1 MPRKPPQVRRRPEQF
16 ISDDRRVNT
25 RVRIPGGEERVKGL
39 INRIRKLSEEQVEAE
54 LRHVMQDFAARHRN
68 MERVFDDHFRHAAHW
83 LDDGHDLSETR
94 RRLIGAYFTMEYAIE
109 SAALFNPS
117 IVPHYDQMGLPDGA
131 LRFIMSLR
139 ATGEGHISSIV
150 FRTGVIDPAGEITV
164 NPCSHFVGSARPD
177 PEAVR
182 EKRTFFYKLIEMGGY
197 SEIAGSILD
206 RLPVEFAF
214 ADLERTIGEMR
225 DEADNVDE
233 FNQAADQMLW
243 LARSNY
249 TLQFPDETPLSEVV
263 IFPVTENESRGIE
276 DARFVHFTDEDG
288 SSIYY
293 GTYTAYN
300 GFQILPQLLF
310 TKDFRRF
317 SIVTLNGKYAQNKGM
332 ALFPRKINRRY
343 VMISRQD
350 GENLHIMTST
360 NIRFW
365 NEVQLL
371 RPPTYPWELIQ
382 IGNCG
387 SPIET
392 EKGWLLLTHGVG
404 PMRRYCIG
412 ADLLDLENPSKVIAH
427 AREPLIAPNEKERE
441 GYVPNVVY
449 SCGAIRHGGQLII
462 PYAMS
467 DSATSF
473 ATVSLDELL
482 AYLLD

>member
-1 MPRKPPQVRRRPEQF
+1 MHQKTLHVRRRPEQF
-16 ISDDRRVNT
+16 LSDERRVIT
-25 RVRIPGGEERVKGL
+25 RLLVPGGDERCKGL
-39 INRIRKLSEEQVEAE
+39 VGRILALDETEATAQ
-54 LRHVMQDFAARHRN
+54 LGAVKRDFAGRHRN
-68 MERVFDDHFRHAAHW
+68 IDDVFDRHFRQAAKF
-83 LDDGHDLSETR
+83 LDGHYEISEPR
-94 RRLIGAYFTMEYAIE
+94 RRLIGAFFTMEYAIE
-109 SAALFNPS
+109 AAALFNPS
-117 IVPHYDQMGLPDGA
+117 IVPHFDQSGLAGGA
-131 LRFIMSLR
+131 CRFIMSLR

-150 FRTGVIDPAGEITV
+150 FRTGVIDGAGEISV
-164 NPCSHFVGSARPD
+164 NPCSPFVGSAHPD

-197 SEIAGSILD
+197 SDAAGQILD
-206 RLPVEFAF
+206 QLPVEFAF
-214 ADLERTIGEMR
+214 ADLERAIAAMR
-225 DEADNVDE
+225 EHAPNHEDFER
-233 FNQAADQMLW
+233 AAEQMLW

-249 TLQFPDETPLSEVV
+249 TLQFPESSPLSEVV

-276 DARFVHFTDEDG
+276 DARFVRFVDDDG

-300 GFQILPQLLF
+300 GFQILPQLLH
-310 TKDFRRF
+310 TKDFRHF
-317 SIVTLNGKYAQNKGM
+317 TIVTLNGKFAQNKGM
-332 ALFPRKINRRY
+332 ALFPRRIKGRY

-350 GENLHIMTST
+350 GENLHIMSST

-365 NEVQLL
+365 NELQHL
-371 RPPTYPWELIQ
+371 RGPKRPWELVQ

-404 PMRRYCIG
+404 PMRQYCIG
-412 ADLLDLENPSKVIAH
+412 ADLLDLEDPSRVIAY
-427 AREPLIAPNEKERE
+427 AKEPILCPNEKERE

-449 SCGAIRHGGQLII
+449 SCGAIVHNGQLIL

-473 ATVSLDELL
+473 ATVPLDELL

>member
-1 MPRKPPQVRRRPEQF
+1 MAKKPPQVRRRPEQF
-16 ISDDRRVNT
+16 ISDNRRVIT
-25 RVRIPGGEERVKGL
+25 RVLIPGGEERIKGL
-39 INRIRKLSEEQVEAE
+39 LKRIRNLTDEEAQIEFRE
-54 LRHVMQDFAARHRN
+54 VMDDFAGRHRN
-68 MERVFDDHFRHAAHW
+68 IEHVFDDHFQHVSQW
-83 LDDGHDLSETR
+83 LDDGHDLPEIR
-94 RRLIGAYFTMEYAIE
+94 RRLIGAYFTMEYSIE

-117 IVPHYDQMGLPDGA
+117 IVPHYDQAGLPDGS

-150 FRTGVIDPAGEITV
+150 FRTGVINADGDITM
-164 NPCSHFVGSARPD
+164 NPCSRYVGSARPD

-182 EKRTFFYKLIEMGGY
+182 EKRTYFYKLIEMGGY
-197 SEIAGSILD
+197 SDIAGEVLD
-206 RLPVEFAF
+206 RLSPRFAF
-214 ADLERTIGEMR
+214 ADLERVIGEMR
-225 DEADNVDE
+225 ESADDVDE
-233 FNQAADQMLW
+233 FNRATDQMLW

-276 DARFVHFTDEDG
+276 DARFVRFTDDDG
-288 SSIYY
+288 ESIYY

-300 GFQILPQLLF
+300 GFQILPQLLL

-332 ALFPRKINRRY
+332 ALFPGRINGRY

-350 GENLHIMTST
+350 GENLHIMSST

-392 EKGWLLLTHGVG
+392 DKGWLLLTHGVG

-427 AREPLIAPNEKERE
+427 AREPIIVPNEKERE

-449 SCGAIRHGGQLII
+449 SCGAIVHNGQLII

-473 ATVSLDELL
+473 ASMELDELL

>member
-1 MPRKPPQVRRRPEQF
+1 MPRKPPEVRRRPEQF
-16 ISDDRRVNT
+16 LSDERRVIT
-25 RVRIPGGEERVKGL
+25 RQLVPGDEERCRGL
-39 INRIRKLSEEQVEAE
+39 IWRILSLNEADAAAD
-54 LRHVMQDFAARHRN
+54 LDLVMRDFASRHHN
-68 MERVFDDHFRHAAHW
+68 IEAVFDDHYAYAARFV
-83 LDDGHDLSETR
+83 DDGESLSETQ
-94 RRLIGAYFTMEYAIE
+94 RRLIGAYFTMEYSIE
-109 SAALFNPS
+109 AAALFNPS
-117 IVPHYDQMGLPDGA
+117 IVPHYDQGGMPSGSC
-131 LRFIMSLR
+131 RFIMSLR

-150 FRTGVIDPAGEITV
+150 FRTGVIDSSGNITV
-164 NPCSHFVGSARPD
+164 NPCSPFVGSARPD
-177 PEAVR
+177 PAAVR

-197 SEIAGSILD
+197 SETAGAILD
-206 RLPVEFAF
+206 CLPVQFAF
-214 ADLERTIGEMR
+214 SDLERTVGEMR
-225 DEADNVDE
+225 ETSTNREE
-233 FNQAADQMLW
+233 FNHAADQMLW

-249 TLQFPDETPLSEVV
+249 TLQFPPDCPLSEVV

-276 DARFVHFTDEDG
+276 DARFVRFVDDDG
-288 SSIYY
+288 SPIYY

-300 GFQILPQLLF
+300 GFQILPQLLH
-310 TKDFRRF
+310 TKDFKQF
-317 SIVTLNGKYAQNKGM
+317 NIVTLNGKYAQNKGM
-332 ALFPRKINRRY
+332 ALFPRKINGRY

-365 NEVQLL
+365 NELQLL
-371 RPPTYPWELIQ
+371 RAPKLPWELLQ

-412 ADLLDLENPSKVIAH
+412 ADLLDLEDPSRVIAYS
-427 AREPLIAPNEKERE
+427 REPLISPNARERE

-449 SCGAIRHGGQLII
+449 SCGAILHNGLLII

-473 ATVSLDELL
+473 ATVELDALL